1 MAAQNVV
8 NTLRVLVNLRRR
20 SRMGW
25 CRRWWAGG
33 VHGAD
38 GECGG
43 AGGVTHTAPT
53 MNAVGQAEYMA
64 PTMNAQEVAST
75 LTALARLGAK
85 PSGGL
90 IRALEGR
97 TQAVKPSM
105 NRL

>member
-1 MAAQNVV
+1 M
-8 NTLRVLVNLRRR
+8 
-20 SRMGW
+20 
-25 CRRWWAGG
+25 
-33 VHGAD
+33 
-38 GECGG
+38 
-43 AGGVTHTAPT
+43 APT

-90 IRALEGR
+90 IRALEGQ